1 MGERRCY
8 GRRTPE
14 EGEPADLYISDEPIW
29 LCSRCGGNECYPPM
43 TVTERMASAAAG
55 GLGVPKLS
63 AEFRSKHG
71 PPLDLGEKP

>member
-1 MGERRCY
+1 
-8 GRRTPE
+8 
-14 EGEPADLYISDEPIW
+14 
-29 LCSRCGGNECYPPM
+29 M
-43 TVTERMASAAAG
+43 TVTERMASPAG

>member
-8 GRRTPE
+8 G
-14 EGEPADLYISDEPIW
+14 
-29 LCSRCGGNECYPPM
+29 ECYPPM